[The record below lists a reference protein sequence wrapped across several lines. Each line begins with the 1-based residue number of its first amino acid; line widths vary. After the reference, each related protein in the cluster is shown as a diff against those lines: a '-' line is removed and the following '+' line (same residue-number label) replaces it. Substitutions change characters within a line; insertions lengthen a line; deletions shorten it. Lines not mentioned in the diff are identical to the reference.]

1 MMAQPKDILQREY
14 TKFVESPTR
23 PGNSAVEVLGNL
35 SLTPPAFGLPTNAT
49 CYTYSVTTDGP
60 YFVEQ
65 YKFYSGGTPAS
76 PTGLL
81 KTISLYYSDSALE
94 NEVGGVVT

>member
-1 MMAQPKDILQREY
+1 MPISPNLLDREND
-14 TKFVESPTR
+14 KFVESPSR
-23 PGNSAVEVLGNL
+23 PGATAIEVSGNI
-35 SLTPPAFGLPTNAT
+35 SLTPPAFGLPANAT
-49 CYTYSVTTDGP
+49 CYTYEVTTDGL

-76 PTGLL
+76 PAGLL